1 MPTATPAARPA
12 VSPST
17 KASSATTASVV
28 PPGVGVA
35 GAPTAGRGQGALEGT
50 AAVNVPDGVGP
61 PNPAAAPCTGGGA
74 GVGHEDEYTP
84 DGWDGAADVA
94 RGAAANGADTGPG
107 DDDDCGDG
115 GAAGGAAGTGGAD
128 ARGGETDNDGA
139 SGVGRATGVGRA
151 RGGGGAVRGGN
162 GGGSALWGA
171 TVGLVGRRRRGETTA
186 LAHRELGGRALD
198 LVELVVGGRR
208 RRLEGGREHL
218 VDGRGLRVGR
228 VRELFARIGRAHRR
242 PEPRVVTARVVR
254 VERRGHVTRRRRAVL
269 GVGLGFAEHHEASE
283 SSERARAWGHTR
295 PHVGGRAPP
304 PPSGAI
310 LRAGARKRNPP

>member
-35 GAPTAGRGQGALEGT
+35 GAPTAGRGQGELEGT

-171 TVGLVGRRRRGETTA
+171 TLSVSSGEDA
-186 LAHRELGGRALD
+186 EA
-198 LVELVVGGRR
+198 R
-208 RRLEGGREHL
+208 RRLSLTGNLAVVLSTSSNWSSAG
-218 VDGRGLRVGR
+218 DDADSKVGESISWM
-228 VRELFARIGRAHRR
+228 VAG
-242 PEPRVVTARVVR
+242 
-254 VERRGHVTRRRRAVL
+254 
-269 GVGLGFAEHHEASE
+269 SE
-283 SSERARAWGHTR
+283 SAGCGSSSPG
-295 PHVGGRAPP
+295 
-304 PPSGAI
+304 SGVRI
-310 LRAGARKRNPP
+310 AGRNPES